1 MPARSPRSCGE
12 KPSIRRM
19 APSSTVSRLTDSIAS
34 RRDYAAADHSARD
47 SPSYSPRAV
56 AGARG
61 IPTSCILRI
70 IDRTSDLL
78 AQRLAGVSTHGED
91 LRSLRRIEPHLQP
104 RVDRPGEFGVLRL
117 VGRDPGHRPPDPRGH
132 GGCRLV
138 CGDQRR
144 PGLAD
149 AALHRV
155 IARQLRAGSVPGPRR
170 AQPAPVRRRT
180 RQRALS
186 SRRRV
191 GACRRLPRAND
202 ERVLRRRAVHGERG
216 GEALEGRHGS
226 RLQAGGLC

>member
-56 AGARG
+56 ARRG

-155 IARQLRAGSVPGPRR
+155 IARQLEQGRYRDRVELDRHRCAAELGSELCHQGGVSALVVGCRE
-170 AQPAPVRRRT
+170 RT
-180 RQRALS
+180 T
-186 SRRRV
+186 
-191 GACRRLPRAND
+191 N
-202 ERVLRRRAVHGERG
+202 ELRRRAVHGERG

-226 RLQAGGLC
+226 CLEVGGLC